1 MGAHE
6 IARTIDQELQSAIGQ
21 ADTVADK
28 LDSLTDS
35 FVKFKVAGAP
45 KVAIMEALGISEDEF
60 DRLNAKQEVKQAVLA
75 SETQRLETGAIMD
88 SGWDVIENQAM
99 AIVLEAVREARDP
112 EFSLRAAAVANKAIR
127 RRREDAKLLAQTQP
141 GEYKNV
147 NNIAVINLPKMFV
160 NSLQT
165 QTQAD
170 ISKQLELQ
178 TEAVEIPKFTDV
190 ADVCTTNQL
199 LSSEMAVKNA
209 RQLCSGL
216 ETKEQIDDFIGSMLD
231 GKF

>member
-45 KVAIMEALGISEDEF
+45 KVVIMEALGISEDEF
-60 DRLNAKQEVKQAVLA
+60 DRLNAKQEVKQAVLV
-75 SETQRLETGAIMD
+75 SETQRLETGTIMD

-209 RQLCSGL
+209 RQICSGL

>member
-60 DRLNAKQEVKQAVLA
+60 DRLNAKQEVKQAVLV

-209 RQLCSGL
+209 KQICSGL

>member
-6 IARTIDQELQSAIGQ
+6 ISRTIDQELQSAIGQ

-60 DRLNAKQEVKQAVLA
+60 DRLNAKQEVKQAVLV

-209 RQLCSGL
+209 KQICSGL

>member
-60 DRLNAKQEVKQAVLA
+60 DRLNAKQEVKQAVLV

-165 QTQAD
+165 QTHAD

-209 RQLCSGL
+209 RQICSGL

>member
-45 KVAIMEALGISEDEF
+45 KVAIIEALGISEDEF

-209 RQLCSGL
+209 RQICSGL

>member
-178 TEAVEIPKFTDV
+178 TEAVEITKFTDV

-209 RQLCSGL
+209 RQICSGL

>member
-1 MGAHE
+1 
-6 IARTIDQELQSAIGQ
+6 
-21 ADTVADK
+21 
-28 LDSLTDS
+28 
-35 FVKFKVAGAP
+35 
-45 KVAIMEALGISEDEF
+45 
-60 DRLNAKQEVKQAVLA
+60 
-75 SETQRLETGAIMD
+75 
-88 SGWDVIENQAM
+88 
-99 AIVLEAVREARDP
+99 
-112 EFSLRAAAVANKAIR
+112 
-127 RRREDAKLLAQTQP
+127 
-141 GEYKNV
+141 
-147 NNIAVINLPKMFV
+147 MFV

-209 RQLCSGL
+209 RQICSGL

>member
-209 RQLCSGL
+209 RQICSGL

>member
-60 DRLNAKQEVKQAVLA
+60 DRLNTKQEVKQAVLV

-209 RQLCSGL
+209 RQICSGL

>member
-45 KVAIMEALGISEDEF
+45 KVAIMEALGISEDKF
-60 DRLNAKQEVKQAVLA
+60 DRLNAKQEVKQAVLV

-209 RQLCSGL
+209 RQICSGL

>member
-60 DRLNAKQEVKQAVLA
+60 DRLNAKQEVKQAVLV

-209 RQLCSGL
+209 RQICSGL

>member
-21 ADTVADK
+21 EDTVADK

-60 DRLNAKQEVKQAVLA
+60 DRLNAKQEVKQAVLV

-190 ADVCTTNQL
+190 ADICTTNQL

-209 RQLCSGL
+209 RQICSGL

>member
-60 DRLNAKQEVKQAVLA
+60 DRLNAKQEVKQAVLV

-160 NSLQT
+160 NNLQT

-209 RQLCSGL
+209 RQICSGL

>member
-21 ADTVADK
+21 KDTVADK

-60 DRLNAKQEVKQAVLA
+60 DRLNAKQEVKQAVLV

-209 RQLCSGL
+209 KQICSGL

>member
-6 IARTIDQELQSAIGQ
+6 TARTIDQELQSAIGQ

-60 DRLNAKQEVKQAVLA
+60 DRLNARQEVKQAVLV

-165 QTQAD
+165 QTHAD

-209 RQLCSGL
+209 RQICSGL

>member
-28 LDSLTDS
+28 LSSLTDS

-45 KVAIMEALGISEDEF
+45 KVAIIEALGISEDEF

-209 RQLCSGL
+209 KQICSGL

>member
-209 RQLCSGL
+209 KQICSGL

>member
-45 KVAIMEALGISEDEF
+45 KVAIIEALGISEDEF
-60 DRLNAKQEVKQAVLA
+60 DRLNAKQEVKQAVLV

-209 RQLCSGL
+209 RQICSGL

>member
-209 RQLCSGL
+209 RQIYSGL